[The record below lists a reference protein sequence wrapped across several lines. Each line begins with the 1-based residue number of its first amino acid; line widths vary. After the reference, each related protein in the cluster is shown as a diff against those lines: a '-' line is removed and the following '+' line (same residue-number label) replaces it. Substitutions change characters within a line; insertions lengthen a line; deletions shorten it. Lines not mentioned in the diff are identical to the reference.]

1 MKEFLRIPKIQLSIC
16 LISIYAIAL
25 ISNFSY
31 QALIILFAVLLSS
44 ILSDFLFL
52 KLRKKEL
59 FFPSAAIVT
68 SLIIVLLIDP
78 YSPIFIPVLLSIA
91 AMFSKNFIRFGRH
104 IFNPASFGLGF
115 ISIVFTKAISWWAPG
130 ELFALS
136 IKFPFL
142 LLILFS
148 PFLVSGLRM
157 KKYFI
162 TLSFLFFYALGSIM
176 FFQSTNNILNL
187 VFDPTIIFFSLVM
200 ITEPMTTPHSRK
212 NQILFGLFIAILS
225 IFSSRIIYQIPMLK
239 TLDPLIFALL
249 LGNLIFFKNR

>member
-1 MKEFLRIPKIQLSIC
+1 MKEFLRTPKIQLSIC
-16 LISIYAIAL
+16 LLSIYAIAL

-31 QALIILFAVLLSS
+31 QVLLLLAIVLASS
-44 ILSDFLFL
+44 IFSDFLFL
-52 KLRKKEL
+52 KIRKKKL

-68 SLIIVLLIDP
+68 SIIIVLLLDP
-78 YSPIFIPVLLSIA
+78 ALPIYIGSIA
-91 AMFSKNFIRFGRH
+91 AVSAMFSKNFLRLGRH
-104 IFNPASFGLGF
+104 IFNPAAFGLLF
-115 ISIVFTKAISWWAPG
+115 ISIIFYKTISWWAPG

-142 LLILFS
+142 FLILLS

-162 TLSFLFFYALGSIM
+162 TLSFLIFYVLGSIV
-176 FFQSTNNILNL
+176 FFRSANNILSL

-212 NQILFGLFIAILS
+212 NQILFGLFIAFLA

-239 TLDPLIFALL
+239 TLDPLIFALI

>member
-31 QALIILFAVLLSS
+31 QALLLLVIVLASS
-44 ILSDFLFL
+44 IFSDFLFL
-52 KLRKKEL
+52 KIRKKKL

-68 SLIIVLLIDP
+68 SIIIVLLTDP
-78 YSPIFIPVLLSIA
+78 TLPMYIGSIA
-91 AMFSKNFIRFGRH
+91 AVSAMFSKNFIRFGRH
-104 IFNPASFGLGF
+104 IFNPAAFGLGF
-115 ISIVFTKAISWWAPG
+115 GSIVFIQTISWWAPG

-162 TLSFLFFYALGSIM
+162 ILSFLFFYALGSM
-176 FFQSTNNILNL
+176 VFFQSTNNILSL
-187 VFDPTIIFFSLVM
+187 IFDPTIIFFSLVI

-212 NQILFGLFIAILS
+212 NQILFGLFIAILA
-225 IFSSRIIYQIPMLK
+225 IFSSGIIYQIPMLK